1 LEVDGCALLLLK
13 SKVITF
19 YYLAMLGVMGSLMCY
34 ARAICFDSISAL
46 FGVLVRTFT
55 PFF

>member
-46 FGVLVRTFT
+46 FRVLVRTFT